1 MSDKPKIHI
10 EDRAIY
16 SLMKNA
22 TITLKSEDL
31 IDLIR
36 KTTLDPSEKK
46 INQKIQNIEDN
57 TNSDWEITLKGHG
70 TNDFQII

>member
-10 EDRAIY
+10 EDKAIY

-22 TITLKSEDL
+22 TITLKSLELKKLIED
-31 IDLIR
+31 
-36 KTTLDPSEKK
+36 TTLDPSQKN
-46 INQKIQNIEDN
+46 INDLIKSIEDN
-57 TNSDWEITLKGHG
+57 ANSDGEITLKGHG

>member
-22 TITLKSEDL
+22 TITLKSWE
-31 IDLIR
+31 LIR
-36 KTTLDPSEKK
+36 LIKETTTDPSQKNIDEKIK
-46 INQKIQNIEDN
+46 LIEDSAN
-57 TNSDWEITLKGHG
+57 QADEITLKGHG